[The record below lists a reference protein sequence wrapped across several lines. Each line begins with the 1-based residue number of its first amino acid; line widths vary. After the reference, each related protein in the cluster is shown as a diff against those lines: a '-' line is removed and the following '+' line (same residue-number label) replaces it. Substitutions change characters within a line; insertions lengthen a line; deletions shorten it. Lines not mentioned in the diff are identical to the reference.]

1 MAFIRKGETDYSTV
15 DRVVERGTFTEN
27 IPIAMEKE
35 ILTPQNAT
43 PNSGKKIITR
53 YTHIWMKSKGVW
65 HLTARQA
72 TNFLVE

>member
-1 MAFIRKGETDYSTV
+1 
-15 DRVVERGTFTEN
+15 
-27 IPIAMEKE
+27 MEKE

-53 YTHIWMKSKGVW
+53 YTHIWMKSKGGW
-65 HLTARQA
+65 RLTARQA